1 MDSKQ
6 IRKIVSSLYWGL
18 KQDYEQIDEK
28 DLFYDVG
35 MIVGYC
41 QSINKPKLSSKMY
54 DKFLPTA
61 LIESPNLCS
70 SKKLLRA
77 SLLLDLTPGKKVGW
91 S

>member
-1 MDSKQ
+1 MNKQIERKNKMDSKR

-54 DKFLPTA
+54 NKFMP
-61 LIESPNLCS
+61 E
-70 SKKLLRA
+70 
-77 SLLLDLTPGKKVGW
+77 
-91 S
+91 